1 MKPNFFLLFSLM
13 FSICV
18 AAFAQPEAINYQGVA
33 RSEDGQPLI
42 SKVII
47 IRASITKD
55 AAGENAEY
63 SEQHSVTTSSAGLF
77 NLALGKGTVLSGVF
91 TKIGWG
97 EGDRF
102 LKIEMNVNSNEFIA
116 LGVTQLLSVPYA
128 LYAANA
134 ATANISAKSPL
145 NFSNKVIGL
154 NAGTVP
160 GDLMTWD
167 GVNWVSKAQETKTLN
182 NMQPFTVINYCIAV
196 NGIFPSRNGA
206 EPFVGE
212 IILFAGNFAPKG
224 YLPCDGRLLAISQN
238 TALFSLL
245 GTMYGGDGK
254 TTFALPDLRGRVP
267 ISAGTGP
274 GLSTY
279 AEGQTGGTETI
290 VR

>member
-1 MKPNFFLLFSLM
+1 MKPKCFLLFSLM
-13 FSICV
+13 FCICF

-33 RSEDGQPLI
+33 RSADGQPLI
-42 SKVII
+42 SKAIV

-55 AAGENAEY
+55 AGGESAEY
-63 SEQHSVTTSSAGLF
+63 SEQHSVTTSPNGLF

-97 EGDRF
+97 DGDRF
-102 LKIEMNVNSNEFIA
+102 LKIEMNVDSKEFA
-116 LGVTQLLSVPYA
+116 VLGVTQLLSVPYA

-154 NAGTVP
+154 NAGTQA

-167 GVNWVSKAQETKTLN
+167 GVNWVSKAPETKTLN
-182 NMQPFTVINYCIAV
+182 NMQPYTVINYCIALQ
-196 NGIFPSRNGA
+196 GIFPSRDGA
-206 EPFVGE
+206 QPYVAE
-212 IILFAGNFAPKG
+212 IMLFAGNFAPKG
-224 YLPCDGRLLAISQN
+224 FAICDGRLLPINQN
-238 TALFSLL
+238 QALFSLL
-245 GTMYGGDGK
+245 GTNYGGDGR

-279 AEGQTGGTETI
+279 TEGQTGGSETI